1 MDRIDPDGTLPDD
14 ERVRPARDFRMSR
27 QADGSVKRVQ
37 AEAGRR
43 LIFDLG
49 HDHRPTAGDPGLMW
63 KPSRRPTVDGMI
75 ETSTPDTTLSTV
87 HAVPGR
93 RAGDVE
99 RTAICEALAEHY
111 VSGRLSRDELENRL
125 GWAVR
130 AVTEEDLRRLI
141 DDLPVVPVDP
151 PRPNPSVDGGQTW
164 PASVVIAV
172 VALIVSVFVAGG
184 MLLVLG
190 AVSPLLFIGAC
201 LGGGAAVVVGASG
214 GYLLTHSRR
223 SP

>member
-1 MDRIDPDGTLPDD
+1 VDRIDPDGTLPDD

-27 QADGSVKRVQ
+27 QADGSVKRVP

-151 PRPNPSVDGGQTW
+151 PRPTPSVDGGQTW

-172 VALIVSVFVAGG
+172 VALIV
-184 MLLVLG
+184 
-190 AVSPLLFIGAC
+190 
-201 LGGGAAVVVGASG
+201 
-214 GYLLTHSRR
+214 
-223 SP
+223 